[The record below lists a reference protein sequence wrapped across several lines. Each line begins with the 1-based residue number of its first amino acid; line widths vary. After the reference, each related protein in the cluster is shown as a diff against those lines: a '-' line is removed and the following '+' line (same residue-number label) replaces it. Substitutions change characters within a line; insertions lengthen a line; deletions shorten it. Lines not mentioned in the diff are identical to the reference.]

1 MSIAKRLVVIGVVFL
16 CVFTAGTTA
25 FMLVEGWPFMDA
37 LYMTTITIFSVGFQE
52 VHPLETRGRILTI
65 LLILGG
71 AGTLAIGFSMV
82 TAFIVEGELRDVLGK
97 RRMEKTSS
105 FFIHS
110 PLGDG
115 KYRHNSM
122 CRPQSRST

>member
-65 LLILGG
+65 LLILDKSPSMLEELDGRKTG
-71 AGTLAIGFSMV
+71 QPFERAKAAAI
-82 TAFIVEGELRDVLGK
+82 ELGE
-97 RRMEKTSS
+97 
-105 FFIHS
+105 
-110 PLGDG
+110 
-115 KYRHNSM
+115 
-122 CRPQSRST
+122 